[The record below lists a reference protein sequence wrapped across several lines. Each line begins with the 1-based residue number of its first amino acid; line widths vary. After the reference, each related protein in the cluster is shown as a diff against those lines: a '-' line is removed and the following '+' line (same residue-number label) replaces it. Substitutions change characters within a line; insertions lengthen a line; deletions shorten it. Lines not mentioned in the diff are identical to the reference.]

1 MKDAPWY
8 HYPFSTIG
16 LLWFLLSA
24 IDYTLTKLQ
33 FAPYLDAF
41 TPDQIA
47 YFTNLPLY
55 VDFAWALNVWFGFFA
70 AFLLW
75 RRNHSAALF
84 FAISFAGII
93 VASVGLIFLTE
104 PPLFQVTGKIGVWV
118 MVASIIATIL
128 FYTYARAMNVRQ
140 RGN

>member
-8 HYPFSTIG
+8 HYPIAAIA

-24 IDYTLTKLQ
+24 IDYSLTKLQ

-41 TPDQIA
+41 TADQIA
-47 YFTNLPLY
+47 YFTNMPRY
-55 VDFAWALNVWFGFFA
+55 VDFAWALNVWLGLFA
-70 AFLLW
+70 AVQLW
-75 RRNHSAALF
+75 RRSHFAALF
-84 FAISFAGII
+84 FAIAFAGII
-93 VASVGLIFLTE
+93 ITSVGLIFLTD
-104 PPLFQVTGKIGVWV
+104 PSLFQVTGTLGIWV

-140 RGN
+140 RVI